1 MTLNKSLARFRRS
14 ALAAAVSVAATPLFA
29 APALEEVIVT
39 ATLRAESLQDVPVSV
54 NAVSGD
60 KMAEAGIAKVE
71 DLQAYVPNLTMSE
84 TGIGTNIYIRG
95 IGSGINPGFE
105 QSVGMYFDGVSYGRA
120 QLTRAPFL
128 DLARVE
134 VLRGPQNILFGKNSI
149 AGALSLISARP
160 GQEFEGSVSAT
171 YEPDFNEQIID
182 LVLSGPL
189 TDTVGARL
197 AIRKRDI
204 DGHMENLTLNRDE
217 PTRDEGTI
225 RAIFEWDATENL
237 VAALKLEVGKFDV
250 DGRQIEI
257 INDQPSTSSTG
268 SFNGRTYAEILDFTE
283 VAAGP
288 IVLASVDADSSV
300 LNNKQDFKRSS
311 NGDYSYNDTQNITL
325 NVDYYREGHQFTFI
339 TGLLGYDT
347 EELCDCDFT
356 GAPVFSV
363 GAEENYDQFSQEFR
377 WVSPVG
383 ETFEFIAGGFYQKSE
398 LEFFDSI
405 RVDSDILP
413 GLLNAADIQEAG
425 ARGERPPGDIEGGPL
440 DNVALGLFAGTP
452 LEALLQPAA
461 DAGLLNA
468 LDLGGFGDA
477 GDAIRDLGTPR
488 YFTTETE
495 LFSAFLQTTWNVTD
509 LFRATIG
516 LRYSHETKDGSRKLD
531 FVNRATG
538 ERPDEGE
545 IDTVVAKNFSAERHD
560 LSGSR
565 TEENISPSLN
575 LQYDVNDDAML
586 YGTLSR
592 GYKSGGYDA
601 RSNASPATNQIRP
614 LQNLDNGDPVVIV
627 GSFEYEEEQA
637 TSLEIGAK
645 TTLLDGAAELNIAAF
660 YTEYDDL
667 QVSIFDGTLGF
678 NVGNAGAATTM
689 GIELDGRIALTENL
703 MMTGALAFLD
713 FEFTDYENGQC
724 YQGQTPDTVTAEGIA
739 YCDYKGKTNQYVAD
753 YSGNL
758 TFVYTTMLTSDIEFR
773 GGADFVFTGDYNSSQ
788 NLDPSQEQDAYVKT
802 NLRLGLSDVSAGW
815 EVALLAK
822 NLTDETVISYSND
835 TPLANSIFGSTGHY
849 GFVEPPR
856 SFAIQGTYRWY

>member
-1 MTLNKSLARFRRS
+1 MTLKKTVSRFRRS

-39 ATLRAESLQDVPVSV
+39 ATLRAASLQDVPVSV
-54 NAVSGD
+54 NAVSGE

-160 GQEFEGSVSAT
+160 SQEFEGSVSAT
-171 YEPDFNEQIID
+171 YEPDFNEQILD

-189 TDTVGARL
+189 TDTIGARL

-204 DGHMENLTLNRDE
+204 DGHIENLTLNRDE
-217 PTRDEGTI
+217 PGRDEGTI
-225 RAIFEWDATENL
+225 RAIFEWAATDNL
-237 VAALKLEVGKFDV
+237 TAMLKLEAGKFDV

-257 INDQPSTSSTG
+257 INDQPAVSTTG
-268 SFNGRTYAEILDFTE
+268 AFDGRTYGEILDFTE
-283 VAAGP
+283 VGVGP
-288 IVLASVDADSSV
+288 IVLASVDADPSV
-300 LNNKQDFKRSS
+300 LNNKLDYKRSS
-311 NGDYSYNDTQNITL
+311 NGDFSYNDTQNLTL

-339 TGLLGYDT
+339 TGILGYDT

-363 GAEENYDQFSQEFR
+363 GAEENYDQYSQEFR

-383 ETFEFIAGGFYQKSE
+383 ETFEFIAGGFYQKSD

-405 RVDSDILP
+405 NVDSDILP

-425 ARGERPPGDIEGGPL
+425 GRGERPPADLSGG
-440 DNVALGLFAGTP
+440 VLGLTGI
-452 LEALLQPAA
+452 
-461 DAGLLNA
+461 
-468 LDLGGFGDA
+468 GDA
-477 GDAIRDLGTPR
+477 GDEIRGLGTPR

-495 LFSAFLQTTWNVTD
+495 LFSVFLQTTWNVTD
-509 LFRATIG
+509 LFRATLG
-516 LRYSHETKDGSRKLD
+516 LRYAHEEKTGSRNMD
-531 FVNRATG
+531 FSVDG
-538 ERPDEGE
+538 VIVPEGE
-545 IDTVVAKNFSAERHD
+545 VDTVVAKNFSAERHN
-560 LSGSR
+560 LKGSR
-565 TEENISPSLN
+565 TEENLSPSIN
-575 LQYDVNDDAML
+575 LQYDWSDEMMVYA
-586 YGTLSR
+586 TLSR
-592 GYKSGGYDA
+592 GFKSGGYDA
-601 RSNASPATNQIRP
+601 RSNASPDTNQIRP
-614 LQNLDNGDPVVIV
+614 LQNLDNGEPLVLV

-645 TTLLDGAAELNIAAF
+645 TTLMDGAAELNIAAF

-689 GIELDGRIALTENL
+689 GIELDGRMAITEHL
-703 MMTGALAFLD
+703 MLTGALAFLD
-713 FEFTDYENGQC
+713 FEFTEFENGQC
-724 YQGQTPDTVTAEGIA
+724 YQGQTPDSISADGTPF
-739 YCDYKGKTNQYVAD
+739 CDYKGKTNQYVAD
-753 YSGNL
+753 YSGNVGL
-758 TFVYTTMLTSDIEFR
+758 AYTRMLTSDLEFR
-773 GGADFVFTGDYNSSQ
+773 GITDFVFTGDYNSSQ
-788 NLDPSQEQDAYVKT
+788 NLDPSQEQDGYVKV
-802 NLRLGLSDVSAGW
+802 NLRLSVADVAAGW

-822 NLTDETVISYSND
+822 NLTDEEIVSYSND
-835 TPLANSIFGSTGHY
+835 TPLSKSIFGSTGHY
-849 GFVEPPR
+849 GFIEPPR